1 MQSRKSSPGSIDPS
15 KIPQAL
21 LTKSQWVLYQH
32 LPDNSREGK
41 ARKVPYQADMAAA
54 SVSDPSTWNTFAAV
68 KKTLDLKAPSGA
80 KNLGV
85 GFVFQGDGLCGIDLD
100 DVVSDDGRIHP
111 EAVDLINQIPGY
123 KEYSPSG
130 RGIHIITLGIPPWTG
145 HGQGEIS
152 VEVYTNK
159 RFFTLTTNT
168 LPDSLRELDRP
179 VDLSG
184 LSRYSKAT
192 TSQLVAE
199 NDFLA
204 NLKEPDPS
212 WTIERVK
219 KELLNNLPDFPYP
232 TWRLIACAL
241 HHQFGGSEEGY
252 ELFDDYSSRGD
263 LYTGPTDTRRVWDS
277 IRDVRGH
284 KLVTIGTLIH
294 LAQTESPQA
303 VALGDLQISTD
314 QEPLFMRLK
323 DAKRQ
328 IRSIDWLIDKHI
340 KKESLVMI
348 GGAPGSGKSYVALD
362 MALSV
367 ATGKPWLEAHP
378 VQQGEVILV
387 ACEGRDSLLRR
398 VWSWEDLKNKGQ
410 DVEDAYITQAEIVVG
425 TDPNAVNS
433 TEQFAK
439 FIEAQAVKPKMI
451 VLDTMNFTLG
461 SCNENDSNLMTEY
474 FTTLSRNLIRR
485 FKCVVVLVHHTN
497 KGKTDIR
504 GSSAIRGALDALYF
518 VDQTNGQFV
527 IENDKHKDRD
537 KGDIEAIYL
546 NPRETQI
553 TLPDGKTETNIALFK
568 GFKLN
573 SVDSITVGQRKLID
587 AMAATV
593 GVGGEMQKTVLRDT
607 HNFDPRNWSRD
618 ILKPLIAAGYLSEPT
633 PKTVKLIKTG
643 DTPDDDFAV

>member
-1 MQSRKSSPGSIDPS
+1 MQSRKSSPSSIDPS

-41 ARKVPYQADMAAA
+41 ARKVPYQADMVTA
-54 SVSDPSTWNTFAAV
+54 SVIDPSTWNTFEAV
-68 KKTLDLKAPSGA
+68 KKILDLKAASGTR
-80 KNLGV
+80 NLGV

-130 RGIHIITLGIPPWTG
+130 KGIHIITLGIPPWTG
-145 HGQGEIS
+145 ARQGAIS
-152 VEVYTNK
+152 VEVYTDK
-159 RFFTLTTNT
+159 RYFTITTNT
-168 LPDSLRELDRP
+168 LPNSLSELDRP
-179 VDLSG
+179 VDLTA

-192 TSQLVAE
+192 TAQLVAE

-219 KELLNNLPDFPYP
+219 KELLDYLPDFPYP

-263 LYTGPTDTRRVWDS
+263 LYAGPTDTRRVWDS
-277 IRDVRGH
+277 IRDVRGQ

-294 LAQTESPQA
+294 LAQTESPQIS
-303 VALGDLQISTD
+303 ALGDLQISTD

-367 ATGKPWLEAHP
+367 ATGKPWLEAHS

-398 VWSWEDLKNKGQ
+398 VWSWEALKNKGQ
-410 DVEDAYITQAEIVVG
+410 DVEDAYITP
-425 TDPNAVNS
+425 TAVNS